1 MNPEEFQSLIEK
13 YQHQY
18 QLPALAV
25 NLFTSTEIVS
35 QTAVGVRKWG
45 DDTAVTIND
54 YFHIG
59 SCAKAMTTSVIASL
73 VEENLLQW
81 QTTVSQAFPE
91 FNIHQKLRGITIEQL
106 LRHMAGLQPYEE
118 DEEFEGLPEMSDD
131 PVTQRLQFTA
141 HVLSQPPVI
150 EPNSE
155 FKYSNAGYCV
165 ATAMFE
171 SITGQ
176 SWEDLMQERIFL
188 PLQLDA
194 GFGWPAKSDPHQPW
208 GHQIV
213 AGKIIPHDPNDGY
226 ELPPSIAPAGDVYV
240 NFHGYPRWLQANLLG
255 LRGQPT
261 ILHPESIQFLHTKK
275 DGAHGLGWGIQ
286 EFMGHQVSV
295 HTGSADTFFVVVLIA
310 PDADFGIAI
319 GTNIWGED
327 VEKGCIALLKELTSQ
342 HLPAP
347 VD

>member
-1 MNPEEFQSLIEK
+1 MNPQAFQSLIEK
-13 YQHQY
+13 YQHEY

-25 NLFTSTEIVS
+25 NLFTSTEIVL

-45 DDTAVTIND
+45 ENTAVTLND
-54 YFHIG
+54 HFHIG

-73 VEENLLQW
+73 VEDKQLQW
-81 QTTVSQAFPE
+81 LTTTSQAFPQLDT
-91 FNIHQKLRGITIEQL
+91 IHPKLQNVTIKQL

-118 DEEFEGLPEMSDD
+118 DEEFEGLPEMSND
-131 PVTQRLQFTA
+131 PVTQRHQFTA

-171 SITGQ
+171 SMTGQ
-176 SWEDLMQERIFL
+176 SWEDLMQERIFI

-194 GFGWPAKSDPHQPW
+194 GFGWPAKSDPYQPW

-213 AGKIIPHDPNDGY
+213 NDKINPHDPNDGY

-240 NFHGYPRWLQANLLG
+240 NFHDYPRWLQANLLG

-261 ILHPESIQFLHTKK
+261 ILQPESIQFLHTKK
-275 DGAHGLGWGIQ
+275 DGAHGLRWGIR
-286 EFMGHQVSV
+286 
-295 HTGSADTFFVVVLIA
+295 
-310 PDADFGIAI
+310 
-319 GTNIWGED
+319 
-327 VEKGCIALLKELTSQ
+327 
-342 HLPAP
+342 
-347 VD
+347 